1 MRISVGLACLAS
13 ASLLGVAGSGFE
25 GQGSGRSIRNG
36 VYGKAQAD
44 RGRETFAELC
54 VSCHG
59 DPKFAPSVID
69 SRDGTPL
76 AELFEF
82 VSTAMPED
90 NPGSLKRE
98 EYAAILAYFISSRGL
113 PPGAE
118 DLPADAEALQQIRI
132 ETPLE

>member
-1 MRISVGLACLAS
+1 MRVSVGIACIAA
-13 ASLLGVAGSGFE
+13 ASLFGVAGSGFE
-25 GQGSGRSIRNG
+25 GQGSGRSVRDG

-44 RGRETFAELC
+44 RGGATFAALC
-54 VSCHG
+54 VSCHA

-69 SRDGTPL
+69 SRDGTPV
-76 AELFEF
+76 AELLEF
-82 VSTAMPED
+82 MIAAMPED

-118 DLPADAEALQQIRI
+118 DLPSDAEALQQIRI
-132 ETPLE
+132 EKPQE

>member
-1 MRISVGLACLAS
+1 MRISVGLACIGA

-25 GQGSGRSIRNG
+25 GQGSGRSIRDG
-36 VYGKAQAD
+36 VYAKAQAD
-44 RGRETFAELC
+44 RGGTTFAALC
-54 VSCHG
+54 ESCHA

-69 SRDGTPL
+69 GRDGTSL
-76 AELFEF
+76 AELFDF

-118 DLPADAEALQQIRI
+118 DLPSDFEALQQIRI
-132 ETPLE
+132 EKPPE